1 MRDFLGNEI
10 KVGDEAVYIDH
21 FKTSSSLK
29 MGKVIGFTEKR
40 VKKEHVGRALTHL
53 FAWLKG
59 DQSNDH
65 LSHALCRVAFAVEME
80 EEAKEEKK

>member
-29 MGKVIGFTEKR
+29 MGKVIDISAFLKCII
-40 VKKEHVGRALTHL
+40 VK
-53 FAWLKG
+53 
-59 DQSNDH
+59 
-65 LSHALCRVAFAVEME
+65 
-80 EEAKEEKK
+80 EAER

>member
-21 FKTSSSLK
+21 FKTSSRLK

-40 VKKEHVGRALTHL
+40 VKFEDRSKEPEKVI
-53 FAWLKG
+53 
-59 DQSNDH
+59 D
-65 LSHALCRVAFAVEME
+65 LSAFLNCIIVK
-80 EEAKEEKK
+80 EAER

>member
-40 VKKEHVGRALTHL
+40 VKFEGRSKEPEKVIDISA
-53 FAWLKG
+53 FKG
-59 DQSNDH
+59 I
-65 LSHALCRVAFAVEME
+65 
-80 EEAKEEKK
+80 